1 MVQGS
6 RSWLPNPYQQC
17 AEGVPG
23 CIGITGCSDLDTV
36 CRFYS
41 EHFGAEVGPLYEN
54 QAKGFASRFL
64 TFESGARLEIMKTTT
79 LAPVAVQHG
88 AERMGLTHIAI
99 SVGSEEAVDQLT
111 ARLRQAGVVVVSGP
125 RRTGDGYYESVV
137 LDPEG
142 NRVEIA
148 A

>member
-1 MVQGS
+1 MAAMAHLHHVALWV
-6 RSWLPNPYQQC
+6 R
-17 AEGVPG
+17 
-23 CIGITGCSDLDTV
+23 DLDAV

-41 EHFGAEVGPLYEN
+41 EHFGAETGALYEN
-54 QAKGFASRFL
+54 PGKGFASRFL
-64 TFESGARLEIMKTTT
+64 TFASGARLEVMTTSK
-79 LAPVAVQHG
+79 LAPVPVAPG
-88 AERMGLTHIAI
+88 AERMGLTHIAL
-99 SVGSEEAVDQLT
+99 SVGSEEAVDRIT
-111 ARLRQAGVVVVSGP
+111 SNLRRAGAAVVSEP

>member
-1 MVQGS
+1 MPHLHHIAL
-6 RSWLPNPYQQC
+6 W
-17 AEGVPG
+17 A
-23 CIGITGCSDLDTV
+23 SDLDTI

-41 EHFGAEVGPLYEN
+41 GYFGAEVGPLYEN
-54 QAKGFASRFL
+54 ESKGFASRFL
-64 TFESGARLEIMKTTT
+64 TFETGARLEIMRTTT
-79 LAPVAVQHG
+79 LAPVAVQPG

-99 SVGSEEAVDQLT
+99 SVGSKEAVDDLT
-111 ARLRQAGVVVVSGP
+111 ARLRQAGVTVVSGP

-137 LDPEG
+137 LDPDG

>member
-1 MVQGS
+1 MPHLHHIALWV
-6 RSWLPNPYQQC
+6 
-17 AEGVPG
+17 A
-23 CIGITGCSDLDTV
+23 DLDAV

-41 EHFGAEVGPLYEN
+41 ENFDAEIGPLYEN
-54 QAKGFASRFL
+54 TGKGFASRFL
-64 TFESGARLEIMKTTT
+64 TFESGARLEIMRTTRIA
-79 LAPVAVQHG
+79 LATVQHG
-88 AERMGLTHIAI
+88 TERMGLTHVAIA
-99 SVGSEEAVDQLT
+99 VGSEEAVDNLT
-111 ARLRQAGVVVVSGP
+111 DRLRQAGVTVVSGP